1 MTNLEVVNLITS
13 EAIIAAESENGAI
26 GADFDIAFD
35 LVPVAHMVCI
45 FLCEAASRKLI
56 VVLLDAIVLGKRL
69 RLVSKVDAR
78 LGVALDLVFLDFR
91 VRATAARDT
100 ASLVVFDGVAADERS
115 GVKHDNSVSVIDN
128 IIAHDPRE
136 ATFNDED
143 ALGTTLPD
151 LVPNHDGVSTG
162 RPAKRQIRLVV
173 LRDFVSLYV
182 CVG

>member
-1 MTNLEVVNLITS
+1 MEEVNLIAREGS
-13 EAIIAAESENGAI
+13 IAAESENGAV

-45 FLCEAASRKLI
+45 FLCETASRKLI

-100 ASLVVFDGVAADERS
+100 AALVVFD
-115 GVKHDNSVSVIDN
+115 
-128 IIAHDPRE
+128 
-136 ATFNDED
+136 
-143 ALGTTLPD
+143 
-151 LVPNHDGVSTG
+151 
-162 RPAKRQIRLVV
+162 
-173 LRDFVSLYV
+173 
-182 CVG
+182 